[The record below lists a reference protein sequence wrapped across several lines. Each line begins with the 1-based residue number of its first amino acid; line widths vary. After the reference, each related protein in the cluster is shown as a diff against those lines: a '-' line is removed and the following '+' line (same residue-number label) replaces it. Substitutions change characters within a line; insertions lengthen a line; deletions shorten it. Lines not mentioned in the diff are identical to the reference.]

1 LGETGRK
8 RQLRKNK
15 GREKGT
21 SGVVMAAAA
30 VTATIRAMQEKRYTK
45 WRTAMIAKGYQSLLP
60 CADGNRNAETE

>member
-1 LGETGRK
+1 MGETGRK

-45 WRTAMIAKGYQSLLP
+45 WRTSS
-60 CADGNRNAETE
+60 